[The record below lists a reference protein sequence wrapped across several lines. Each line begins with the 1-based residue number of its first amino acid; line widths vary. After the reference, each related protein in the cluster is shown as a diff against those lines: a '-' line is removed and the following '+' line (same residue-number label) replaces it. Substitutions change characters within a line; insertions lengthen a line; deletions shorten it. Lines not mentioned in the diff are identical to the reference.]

1 MILTNRER
9 AFLFSLKKKY
19 FRENFQSLNFVDKVI
34 LAIEV
39 IEKRHRNILW
49 RFFEYIY
56 LGLSFIFYNSYN
68 NQIINLSIGIYQLKI
83 SYILDFLNIEYLL
96 NKKKIIIYDYKL
108 SILLLIIRN
117 RNEKKILYNL
127 IRKNEFCFFD
137 NELIDYKKLEYFIQ
151 EYSKN
156 LPFREDFN
164 YFFVLKELINSGN
177 YFDNN

>member
-1 MILTNRER
+1 MILTNREKY
-9 AFLFSLKKKY
+9 FLLSLKNKY

-56 LGLSFIFYNSYN
+56 LGLSFLFYYPYN

-83 SYILDFLNIEYLL
+83 SYILDFLNIEYTL
-96 NKKKIIIYDYKL
+96 NKKKIITYDYKL
-108 SILLLIIRN
+108 SIFYFILKN
-117 RNEKKILYNL
+117 RNEKKVLYKIIN
-127 IRKNEFCFFD
+127 KNEFCFF
-137 NELIDYKKLEYFIQ
+137 NNGLINYKKLEYFIQ

-156 LPFREDFN
+156 LPFGEDFN

-177 YFDNN
+177 YIDNN